1 MYKWINHDQSALQ
14 QGTKYKLDW
23 EGIQYNMID
32 TTSFMLGNLQ
42 SIFLPT
48 KTKKFIENK
57 NTYIRNKHTS
67 LLYVFYNL

>member
-48 KTKKFIENK
+48 KIKILTF
-57 NTYIRNKHTS
+57 
-67 LLYVFYNL
+67 